1 MHKVEKPSELARCMV
16 ADKLYIVASCARS
29 VSLPGM
35 SLVYHHITVVEI
47 VDVATAHRC
56 SGLD

>member
-1 MHKVEKPSELARCMV
+1 M
-16 ADKLYIVASCARS
+16 DKLYITACCARS

-47 VDVATAHRC
+47 VDVATAHHC
-56 SGLD
+56 GGLD